1 MKTTT
6 TKLAGAL
13 VMSAGLA
20 LLAVCASHA
29 QTSTTR
35 PVDTLNRPP
44 PRVVTQPAEPAPAP
58 APAVAAPRT
67 TPAPAPAP
75 APRPAAGLVKGS
87 AAFPTCNPAS
97 SSVLVEYQM
106 PAEVLV
112 GQPFDINYRVSNLTD
127 CTLRDVTWSN
137 DMPENFNASESVPEP
152 TDASGGKAVWNL
164 GEFAP
169 KQAKEI
175 RIRGMA
181 RQEGTITGCGTVT
194 FVPVVCQTIRVVRA
208 AIELVKTMPADVI
221 ICDPIPVKL
230 AVKNTGSSAL
240 TNVRVTDE
248 LPEGLAADGRRSVA
262 FDAGTLRPGESKEFT
277 FNSTA
282 SRTGK
287 FTNPAKATCA
297 EGLTAED
304 SKAVTVHQP
313 VLEIACTAPA
323 ERFAGRPIE
332 VCYTIKNTGDAPA
345 AGTVVEVAM
354 PSGAS
359 FRGASTG
366 GALSGGKVAWD
377 IGSLAPGASKEVC
390 LNAVSESIGTV
401 AFAGSAKGVCAKP
414 VSTTC
419 STKISGI
426 PAILLEVID
435 IEDPIEVGKT
445 ETYQIEVTNQGSATD
460 SNIRVTCE
468 LEDAQEFVSGS
479 GATAVS
485 GQGRTITMAPL
496 AALPAKEKAVWR
508 VVVKATKA
516 ANVRFKT
523 SLISDQ
529 LTRPVEETESTNQY

>member
-1 MKTTT
+1 
-6 TKLAGAL
+6 
-13 VMSAGLA
+13 
-20 LLAVCASHA
+20 
-29 QTSTTR
+29 
-35 PVDTLNRPP
+35 
-44 PRVVTQPAEPAPAP
+44 
-58 APAVAAPRT
+58 
-67 TPAPAPAP
+67 
-75 APRPAAGLVKGS
+75 
-87 AAFPTCNPAS
+87 
-97 SSVLVEYQM
+97 M
-106 PAEVLV
+106 PAEVIL
-112 GQPFDINYRVSNLTD
+112 
-127 CTLRDVTWSN
+127 
-137 DMPENFNASESVPEP
+137 
-152 TDASGGKAVWNL
+152 
-164 GEFAP
+164 
-169 KQAKEI
+169 
-175 RIRGMA
+175 
-181 RQEGTITGCGTVT
+181 
-194 FVPVVCQTIRVVRA
+194 
-208 AIELVKTMPADVI
+208 
-221 ICDPIPVKL
+221 CDPIPVKL

-248 LPEGLAADGRRSVA
+248 LPEGLAAGGRRSVA
-262 FDAGTLRPGESKEFT
+262 FDAGSLRPGESKEFT
-277 FNSTA
+277 FNATA
-282 SRTGK
+282 GRTGK
-287 FTNPAKATCA
+287 FTNPAKATSA

-332 VCYTIKNTGDAPA
+332 VCYTVKNTGDAPA

-359 FRGASTG
+359 FRGASPG
-366 GALSGGKVAWD
+366 GTQSGGRVMWD
-377 IGSLAPGASKEVC
+377 LGTLAPGASKEVC

-401 AFAGSAKGVCAKP
+401 TFSGSVKGTCAKP

-460 SNIRVTCE
+460 TNVRITCE

-479 GATAVS
+479 GATAVT
-485 GQGRTITMAPL
+485 GQGRTVTMAPL

-508 VVVKATKA
+508 VVVKANKA

-523 SLISDQ
+523 SLLSDQ